1 MKVYNWA
8 TARTAKAIETQAK
21 HEQLV
26 YDAIVKL
33 GGKIHMRVME
43 FRKHITEPLRETH
56 IKEALRRLADKG
68 LIEVIGERHDSRGYA
83 YRIIKAKEA
92 V

>member
-33 GGKIHMRVME
+33 GGNIHMRVME

>member
-8 TARTAKAIETQAK
+8 TNRTAKFIETQAI

-33 GGKIHMRVME
+33 GGNIHMRVME

-68 LIEVIGERHDSRGYA
+68 LIEIIGERHDSRGYA
-83 YRIIKAKEA
+83 YRIIKAKDA

>member
-8 TARTAKAIETQAK
+8 TTRTLKVIETQAK

-26 YDAIVKL
+26 FDAMTRL

-68 LIEVIGERHDSRGYA
+68 MIEVLGERHDSRGHA
-83 YRIIKAKEA
+83 YRI

>member
-1 MKVYNWA
+1 
-8 TARTAKAIETQAK
+8 
-21 HEQLV
+21 
-26 YDAIVKL
+26 
-33 GGKIHMRVME
+33 MRVME
-43 FRKHITEPLRETH
+43 FRRHLSESLRETH

-83 YRIIKAKEA
+83 YRVKAKEA